1 MSLNLFYKFIFHNL
15 KYLLN
20 YKKMNMN
27 DLRNDIDKF
36 RRIET
41 ELFNKLHSQETR
53 KEEIFKIK
61 KFYQRQHKTI
71 QQLINNY
78 QILYDTQLTI
88 EELEKKK

>member
-1 MSLNLFYKFIFHNL
+1 
-15 KYLLN
+15 
-20 YKKMNMN
+20 MNMSDLKN
-27 DLRNDIDKF
+27 DVDKF
-36 RRIET
+36 RRIEN
-41 ELFNKLHSQETR
+41 EIFNKLHSQESR

-61 KFYQRQHKTI
+61 KYYQRQHKTI